1 MTRKRRKGS
10 DEILLVPFLDILCS
24 LIGVL
29 ILIIVVLCVSQS
41 QQTNGRTQEEIK
53 MAQEYK
59 DMLKE
64 LAEREKLQAEVAQKL
79 AKLQEVQKNLD
90 DRQQRFLKLRK
101 LLDSSKELQEQ
112 NKEISQKLQKELDD
126 LLTEIDGIDRQKKE
140 AQKEIE
146 RLLAEIKQRKIDL
159 DKVKIPPVIVQP
171 SGSGMA
177 DSTKVYFVECN
188 GAGLKIVGAWGEDY
202 RLGATPSIVVADV
215 AYNHFLKEI
224 SKDKNSLILFLIRD
238 DGQNAFNSGAGRAES
253 DYGIRVG
260 KLPIPGRGQL
270 DLALF
275 DKYRGKVPPPPVSG
289 SAPQTPAPAPAPKK
303 A

>member
-1 MTRKRRKGS
+1 MTRRRRKGS

-41 QQTNGRTQEEIK
+41 QQTNGRTQEEIR

-64 LAEREKLQAEVAQKL
+64 LAEREKMKAVVAEKL

-90 DRQQRFLKLRK
+90 DRQQRFVKLRK
-101 LLDSSKELQEQ
+101 LLDSSKELQQQ
-112 NKEISQKLQKELDD
+112 NKEITEKLQKELDD
-126 LLTEIDGIDRQKKE
+126 LLTEIDGIERQKKD
-140 AQKEIE
+140 AKKEIE
-146 RLLAEIKQRKIDL
+146 KLLAELKAKNIKAKEPNL
-159 DKVKIPPVIVQP
+159 PPVIVQP

-177 DSTKVYFVECN
+177 DTTKVYFVECN

-215 AYNHFLKEI
+215 AYNHFLKEVA
-224 SKDKNSLILFLIRD
+224 KDKNSLILFLIRD

-253 DYGIRVG
+253 DYSIRVG

-275 DKYRGKVPPPPVSG
+275 DKYRGKVPPPPPPG
-289 SAPQTPAPAPAPKK
+289 STPDAPAPAPAPKK